1 MKEVMATVV
10 CAHCGWTGR
19 RKTGQTVL
27 CPVCGEG
34 PLLTTHHFENVLE
47 MVKERREM
55 YRALQAMAAAIAGL
69 ASAQNL
75 AAQEIEELI
84 AEQIGKYSI
93 VIRQECRVIHQIVED
108 MDYVVCND
116 GGKRKGNA
124 DDLHPLFI

>member
-1 MKEVMATVV
+1 
-10 CAHCGWTGR
+10 
-19 RKTGQTVL
+19 
-27 CPVCGEG
+27 
-34 PLLTTHHFENVLE
+34 
-47 MVKERREM
+47 M

-116 GGKRKGNA
+116 GGKRKGGMQTLCIPCSSKAEAIEEVRAIHKTRIAHGYKLVVKDPWIN
-124 DDLHPLFI
+124 LETG